1 MHTAGSALIRL
12 VGPGRNASATREDV
26 RLPPIELHAAGSS
39 SRMSRSPQ
47 ASIVEEGREIELAR
61 AALTRSTVRAAL
73 AAPSPL
79 FRVLG
84 RCHRKKNQ
92 DSPSRQGGRSR
103 LCSG

>member
-61 AALTRSTVRAAL
+61 AALRQVDRPCCACRSVAPFPSVGSLPPKEESGQPVEAGRPFAL
-73 AAPSPL
+73 
-79 FRVLG
+79 V
-84 RCHRKKNQ
+84 
-92 DSPSRQGGRSR
+92 
-103 LCSG
+103 